1 MATGSHRLQRYLDYI
16 AKKYKDSDRKTSP
29 RTEDEPLPPSVPK
42 GTRKP
47 DVEARWGVVGVDEG
61 SRLEIEDSGTA
72 DRFDRY
78 RHSIENYVGTVKVP
92 VGIAGP
98 LRVNGVFADG
108 DYYIPLATTEATLVA
123 SFSRG
128 ARIISDAGGCST
140 VLLNEGVSRAPGFAF
155 DTVSDATIF
164 VVWIMSHIIELK
176 HHAEQTTRHGKL
188 VDIKS
193 DIEGNHVYL
202 IFDFLTTDA
211 SGQNMATIA
220 SEAMCN
226 YIVENSPVKPK
237 YFFCE
242 TNLSGDKKATNQS
255 FQSVRGRRVAAE
267 VLLSKD
273 LVRDK
278 LRTTP
283 RDMARYWTFG
293 AVGSAMSGAIGTQGH
308 YANGLTALYLA
319 CGQDVAC
326 VAESAVGITR
336 METTDDGDLYAC
348 VTLPSLMVATV
359 GGGTGLPSQSACL
372 DILGLNGP
380 GNAHA
385 FAEVAAGLC
394 LAGELSIVAAICAH
408 EFTKAHK
415 RLARNRNGN
424 GGNNET

>member
-16 AKKYKDSDRKTSP
+16 VKKYKDSDRNT
-29 RTEDEPLPPSVPK
+29 SVPK
-42 GTRKP
+42 GTREP
-47 DVEARWGVVGVDEG
+47 DVEARWGVVAVDNG
-61 SRLEIEDSGTA
+61 SQREINDPGTA
-72 DRFDRY
+72 DQFERY
-78 RHSIENYVGTVKVP
+78 QHSVENYVGTVKVP

-98 LRVNGVFADG
+98 LRVNGVFASG
-108 DYYIPLATTEATLVA
+108 TYYIPLATTEAALVA

-128 ARIISDAGGCST
+128 AQIISDAGGCST
-140 VLLNEGVSRAPGFAF
+140 VLVDEGVSRAPGFAF
-155 DTVSDATIF
+155 ETVSDATAF

-176 HHAEQTTRHGKL
+176 RHAEQTTRHGKL
-188 VDIKS
+188 IDIKS

-202 IFDFLTTDA
+202 IFDFVTTDA

-220 SEAMCN
+220 SEAMCG
-226 YIVENSPVKPK
+226 YISENSPIKPR
-237 YFFCE
+237 YLFCE
-242 TNLSGDKKATNQS
+242 TNLSGDKKATTQS
-255 FQSVRGRRVAAE
+255 FQSVRGRRVTAE
-267 VLLSKD
+267 VMITKD
-273 LVRDK
+273 LVRDR

-283 RDMARYWTFG
+283 QDMARYWNFG

-308 YANGLTALYLA
+308 YANGLAALYLA

-336 METTDDGDLYAC
+336 METTDNGDLYAC

-372 DILGLNGP
+372 DILKLNGP

-415 RLARNRNGN
+415 RLARNRKRN
-424 GGNNET
+424 GGNSEN